1 MAFNY
6 RICAAVLLMS
16 LAAVSCGRWAPEQ
29 EQDLSKYALKGNV
42 ASIRTIPYSVDS
54 LNGTRSIM
62 ASPDNKYAEFNREG
76 MTTLLRTF
84 NSKGKQTG
92 ETVSEYA
99 PDGRIL
105 SSETRGASG
114 ELREREVYSYR
125 GGRLY
130 STLQTDGDDS
140 LRKYEEY
147 EYFAPDSVRIAF
159 SYKEGETAGYRLM
172 IYDVDGNNVRT
183 VTRSQSRQLSEF
195 NIGYDSMGRRTV
207 MDSDNILFGKLH
219 SEMTYDEN
227 DLCSKMLIVGEK
239 STQTVRFRYELDS
252 LGNWVTREA
261 YHGNA
266 SWPDR
271 IDEREI
277 KYY

>member
-1 MAFNY
+1 MTFNY
-6 RICAAVLLMS
+6 RISAAVLLMS
-16 LAAVSCGRWAPEQ
+16 LADVSCGRWAPEQ

-54 LNGTRSIM
+54 LDGTRSM
-62 ASPDNKYAEFNREG
+62 MTSADNIYAEFNRDG

-147 EYFAPDSVRIAF
+147 EYFAPDSVRITF
-159 SYKEGETAGYRLM
+159 SYKDGKTAGNRLM
-172 IYDVDGNNVRT
+172 VYDSEGNNVRT
-183 VTRSQSRQLSEF
+183 VIRSLTRQMSEF
-195 NIGYDSMGRRTV
+195 NIEYDSLGRRSV
-207 MDSDNILFGKLH
+207 VDSDNMLFGKLR
-219 SEMTYDEN
+219 SEMVYDEN
-227 DLCSKMLIVGEK
+227 GLCVKQLMAGDRGDLTLVFKY
-239 STQTVRFRYELDS
+239 RLDS
-252 LGNWVTREA
+252 LGNWVVRET
-261 YHGNA
+261 YHDNA
-266 SWPDR
+266 AWPVK

-277 KYY
+277 KYF